1 MNRISLM
8 ARVGSVCV
16 AALLAA
22 SLAACGGSSSGSAT
36 ISGTVTG
43 LAANASVTLTD
54 NGSDTVT
61 VAGNG
66 SANIAFKFANSVPSK
81 ATYNVAVSKQPTGQ
95 TCAVSYGS
103 GVVDYS
109 GDSISNVS
117 VVCTSDAQINVQVAG
132 LLANNSVTLRLTLQ
146 NDPANSYNATVS
158 NGTSTFTS
166 AGATVLVP
174 LGGLYSVTVYQQPT
188 SPSQTCVFTP
198 TGTVTS
204 ASGGVVNSSPI
215 TIDFTC
221 Q

>member
-8 ARVGSVCV
+8 ARVGNVCV

-22 SLAACGGSSSGSAT
+22 SLAACGGSSNGSAT

-43 LAANASVTLTD
+43 LAANTSVTLTD

-61 VAGNG
+61 VTANG
-66 SANIAFKFANSVPSK
+66 SFKFANSVPSK

-109 GDSISNVS
+109 GDGISNVS

-132 LLANNSVTLRLTLQ
+132 LSAGNSVTLRLTLQ
-146 NDPANSYNATVS
+146 NDPANSYNATVTT

-174 LGGLYSVTVYQQPT
+174 LGGLYSVTVYQQPA

-198 TGTVTS
+198 TATVSS

-215 TIDFTC
+215 TIEFTC